1 MKIFQFKVKASKMVG
16 ASLDRSFFT
25 TAMTVLLTTAL
36 FRGSGAIETFEPFN
50 ALESTISHLHHA
62 LSRNSTSCRSVV
74 SAFTARIQQFNPT
87 INAMTSLNP
96 EALEIADELDR
107 RLQAGNMTGKLF
119 CVPVV
124 LKDNYDAVG
133 MNTTGSNV
141 ALAGNRPTVD
151 APLVKALRDEGAII
165 LGKTNLHDLA
175 LEGLTVSSF
184 GGQTIN
190 PYDHT
195 RTPGGSSGG
204 TGAAL
209 ATSFAILGT
218 GTDTVNSL
226 RSPASANSL
235 VSVRPTRGLLTRSGV
250 VPIST
255 TQDNVGPMARNI
267 QDLATALTVM
277 ASVGPDR
284 GDDATL
290 NVPPEVRGQDYSA
303 ALTDLQNLEG
313 LRIGLIEG
321 FWNRTESDETTP
333 VVDAMD
339 GVIEFLKQEKAEIVT
354 INETI
359 YNATALADL
368 DVQVFEFR
376 HTLNA
381 YLSNPNLEG
390 DRATSF
396 DKIWRSGKFLVISS
410 QYKFMGKAL
419 YSTKSDPAYAT
430 ALNGIKKLT
439 ASLKSTLTTNKLD
452 ALIYP
457 EQKNLVVKIGS
468 ASQSGRNGILAALTG
483 YPVVTVPAGFS
494 PVTEEAPV
502 GVPIGMEILG
512 LPFDEARLL
521 SLANH
526 ITQKYR
532 VRRVPQFANSTVPAG
547 VLDSMP
553 SMMPNTSNIPS
564 VYRMGKLA

>member
-1 MKIFQFKVKASKMVG
+1 MKISQSKMK
-16 ASLDRSFFT
+16 SFK
-25 TAMTVLLTTAL
+25 
-36 FRGSGAIETFEPFN
+36 GSGAVEVSNTFDP
-50 ALESTISHLHHA
+50 LESTISSLHRA
-62 LSRNSTSCRSVV
+62 LSQNSTTCRSVV
-74 SAFTARIQQFNPT
+74 SAFMARIRQFNPT
-87 INAMTSLNP
+87 INAMNSLNP
-96 EALEIADELDR
+96 DALDIADELDR
-107 RLQAGNMTGKLF
+107 QLQAGNMTGKLF

-141 ALAGNRPTVD
+141 ALAGNRPKVD

-209 ATSFAILGT
+209 AASFAILGT

-235 VSVRPTRGLLTRSGV
+235 VSVRPTRGLLTRTGV
-250 VPIST
+250 LPVST

-277 ASVGPDR
+277 ASVGPDE
-284 GDDATL
+284 GDNSTL
-290 NVPPEVRGQDYSA
+290 AVPPEVRGQDYSTA
-303 ALTDLQNLEG
+303 MTKLQNLEG

-339 GVIEFLKQEKAEIVT
+339 GVIEFLKREKAEIITV
-354 INETI
+354 NETI

-368 DVQVFEFR
+368 DVQMFEFR
-376 HTLNA
+376 DALNA
-381 YLSNPNLEG
+381 YLDSQNLEG
-390 DRATSF
+390 DRPSNF
-396 DKIWRSGKFLVISS
+396 DEIWRSGRYLVIPS
-410 QYKFMGKAL
+410 QYKFMQKAL
-419 YSTKSDPAYAT
+419 YSTTADSPYTT
-430 ALNGIKKLT
+430 ALDGIDKLT
-439 ASLKSTLTTNKLD
+439 ASLNSTFTTNKLD

-483 YPVVTVPAGFS
+483 YPVVTIPAGFS
-494 PVTEEAPV
+494 PVTKEAPV
-502 GVPIGMEILG
+502 GIPIGMEIMG
-512 LPFDEARLL
+512 LPFEEAKLL

-526 ITQKYR
+526 ITQQYP
-532 VRRVPQFANSTVPAG
+532 VRRVPQFANSTAAVSM
-547 VLDSMP
+547 LDSMP
-553 SMMPNTSNIPS
+553 SLVPNTSNIPCA
-564 VYRMGKLA
+564 YPIGKLS

>member
-1 MKIFQFKVKASKMVG
+1 MRTSQSKMK
-16 ASLDRSFFT
+16 SFK
-25 TAMTVLLTTAL
+25 
-36 FRGSGAIETFEPFN
+36 GSGAVDVSDGTFDP
-50 ALESTISHLHHA
+50 LESTISGLHRA
-62 LSRNSTSCRSVV
+62 LSQNSTSCRSVV
-74 SAFTARIQQFNPT
+74 SAFMARIQQFNPT
-87 INAMTSLNP
+87 INAMNSLNP
-96 EALEIADELDR
+96 DALDIADELDR
-107 RLQAGNMTGKLF
+107 QLQAGNMSGKLF

-133 MNTTGSNV
+133 MNTTGSNA
-141 ALAGNRPTVD
+141 ALAGNRPKLD
-151 APLVKALRDEGAII
+151 APVVKALRDEGAII

-209 ATSFAILGT
+209 AASFAILGT

-235 VSVRPTRGLLTRSGV
+235 VSVRPTRGLLTRTGV
-250 VPIST
+250 LPIST
-255 TQDNVGPMARNI
+255 TQDTVGPMARNI

-277 ASVGPDR
+277 ASVGTDE
-284 GDDATL
+284 GDNATL
-290 NVPPEVRGQDYSA
+290 AVPAEVRGQDYSA
-303 ALTDLQNLEG
+303 ALTKLQDLEG

-333 VVDAMD
+333 VVKAMD
-339 GVIEFLKQEKAEIVT
+339 GVIEFLKREKAEIVT

-376 HTLNA
+376 DTLNA
-381 YLSNPNLEG
+381 YLDSRDLEEDG
-390 DRATSF
+390 PSSF
-396 DKIWRSGKFLVISS
+396 DDIWRSGRYLVIPN
-410 QYKFMGKAL
+410 QYKFINKAL
-419 YSTKSDPAYAT
+419 YSTTADSAYAT
-430 ALNGIKKLT
+430 VLDGINKLT
-439 ASLKSTLTTNKLD
+439 ASLNSTFTTNKLD

-468 ASQSGRNGILAALTG
+468 ESQSGRNGILAALTG
-483 YPVVTVPAGFS
+483 YPVVTIPAGFS
-494 PVTEEAPV
+494 PATKEAPI
-502 GVPIGMEILG
+502 GIPIGMEIMG
-512 LPFDEARLL
+512 LPFDEAKLLRL
-521 SLANH
+521 AHH
-526 ITQKYR
+526 ITQQYP
-532 VRRVPQFANSTVPAG
+532 VRRVPQFANSSAPVR
-547 VLDSMP
+547 VLDSVP
-553 SMMPNTSNIPS
+553 SMVPNTSNIPRAYPVGTLS
-564 VYRMGKLA
+564 